1 MIYVTIAITAAAI
14 VLIIFRKQIVSTIIR
29 VKQHLI
35 ARELRNHRIA
45 TSMEIQGDPE
55 RTIESAIQQ

>member
-1 MIYVTIAITAAAI
+1 MDSKETYI
-14 VLIIFRKQIVSTIIR
+14 LK
-29 VKQHLI
+29 KLCK
-35 ARELRNHRIA
+35 LRNHRIA